1 MNQDKQIELFYS
13 FSRDVEE
20 SRDLLEGYR
29 SDIDQLVSGYNLPSG
44 VAVEV
49 FHEEDMFA
57 DFKFLLLAAF
67 ILIFMILASVFE
79 SFVTPFVLL
88 FSIPLAAI
96 GSLLALLLTGNSLLN
111 NANVMIG
118 FLILLGVVVNN
129 GIILID
135 YANILRR
142 RGYRRN
148 RALMTAGLS
157 RIRPILITSITT
169 IVAMLPMAMGNSEYA
184 GAIGAPFAITVI
196 GGLFCIVD
204 ADPDPYRLYGT
215 GKHAAMV
222 QGAVR
227 ESMGS
232 ARFALYGRSRLYL
245 VLWWWPPVAV
255 RLWGVVVGRYSG
267 SDLFYADK
275 SPPCPFEGDRSGD
288 GHPYI
293 RPQPGEDIRLAG
305 TCQPPVEEWPADPST
320 VRFEEKLP
328 YTCRIAG

>member
-135 YANILRR
+135 YANILLPAR
-142 RGYRRN
+142 
-148 RALMTAGLS
+148 LS
-157 RIRPILITSITT
+157 PQQ
-169 IVAMLPMAMGNSEYA
+169 G
-184 GAIGAPFAITVI
+184 
-196 GGLFCIVD
+196 VD
-204 ADPDPYRLYGT
+204 DGWAVTYSPDPNYF
-215 GKHAAMV
+215 HH
-222 QGAVR
+222 
-227 ESMGS
+227 
-232 ARFALYGRSRLYL
+232 
-245 VLWWWPPVAV
+245 
-255 RLWGVVVGRYSG
+255 
-267 SDLFYADK
+267 D
-275 SPPCPFEGDRSGD
+275 DRS
-288 GHPYI
+288 HVARWRWVTLSMPE
-293 RPQPGEDIRLAG
+293 RSVHRL
-305 TCQPPVEEWPADPST
+305 P
-320 VRFEEKLP
+320 LL
-328 YTCRIAG
+328 

>member
-169 IVAMLPMAMGNSEYA
+169 IVAMLPRWRWVTLSMPERS
-184 GAIGAPFAITVI
+184 VH
-196 GGLFCIVD
+196 
-204 ADPDPYRLYGT
+204 RLP
-215 GKHAAMV
+215 
-222 QGAVR
+222 
-227 ESMGS
+227 
-232 ARFALYGRSRLYL
+232 LL
-245 VLWWWPPVAV
+245 
-255 RLWGVVVGRYSG
+255 
-267 SDLFYADK
+267 
-275 SPPCPFEGDRSGD
+275 
-288 GHPYI
+288 
-293 RPQPGEDIRLAG
+293 
-305 TCQPPVEEWPADPST
+305 
-320 VRFEEKLP
+320 
-328 YTCRIAG
+328 

>member
-1 MNQDKQIELFYS
+1 
-13 FSRDVEE
+13 
-20 SRDLLEGYR
+20 
-29 SDIDQLVSGYNLPSG
+29 
-44 VAVEV
+44 
-49 FHEEDMFA
+49 MFA

-157 RIRPILITSITT
+157 RIRPILMTTLTT
-169 IVAMLPMAMGNSEYA
+169 ILALLPMTFGFGE
-184 GAIGAPFAITVI
+184 GASLRSPMAIAVI
-196 GGLFCIVD
+196 GGLV
-204 ADPDPYRLYGT
+204 T
-215 GKHAAMV
+215 
-222 QGAVR
+222 
-227 ESMGS
+227 
-232 ARFALYGRSRLYL
+232 
-245 VLWWWPPVAV
+245 
-255 RLWGVVVGRYSG
+255 
-267 SDLFYADK
+267 
-275 SPPCPFEGDRSGD
+275 
-288 GHPYI
+288 
-293 RPQPGEDIRLAG
+293 
-305 TCQPPVEEWPADPST
+305 ST
-320 VRFEEKLP
+320 VMSLMVIPCVYYVFEKMK
-328 YTCRIAG
+328 RGK

>member
-1 MNQDKQIELFYS
+1 
-13 FSRDVEE
+13 
-20 SRDLLEGYR
+20 
-29 SDIDQLVSGYNLPSG
+29 
-44 VAVEV
+44 
-49 FHEEDMFA
+49 MFA

-196 GGLFCIVD
+196 GGLSFSALLTLILIPTVCMGLETRCNGTRSCPRKYGFCTVCSLWQEP
-204 ADPDPYRLYGT
+204 AVSGF
-215 GKHAAMV
+215 MV
-222 QGAVR
+222 VASCGSP
-227 ESMGS
+227 SMGCCC
-232 ARFALYGRSRLYL
+232 
-245 VLWWWPPVAV
+245 WPVF
-255 RLWGVVVGRYSG
+255 R
-267 SDLFYADK
+267 
-275 SPPCPFEGDRSGD
+275 E
-288 GHPYI
+288 
-293 RPQPGEDIRLAG
+293 
-305 TCQPPVEEWPADPST
+305 
-320 VRFEEKLP
+320 
-328 YTCRIAG
+328 

>member
-1 MNQDKQIELFYS
+1 
-13 FSRDVEE
+13 
-20 SRDLLEGYR
+20 
-29 SDIDQLVSGYNLPSG
+29 
-44 VAVEV
+44 
-49 FHEEDMFA
+49 MFA

-196 GGLFCIVD
+196 GGLSFSALLTLILIPTVCMGLETR
-204 ADPDPYRLYGT
+204 YNGT
-215 GKHAAMV
+215 
-222 QGAVR
+222 R
-227 ESMGS
+227 SCPRSMGS

-275 SPPCPFEGDRSGD
+275 SPPCPFEGDRSED

-320 VRFEEKLP
+320 VRFGEKLP